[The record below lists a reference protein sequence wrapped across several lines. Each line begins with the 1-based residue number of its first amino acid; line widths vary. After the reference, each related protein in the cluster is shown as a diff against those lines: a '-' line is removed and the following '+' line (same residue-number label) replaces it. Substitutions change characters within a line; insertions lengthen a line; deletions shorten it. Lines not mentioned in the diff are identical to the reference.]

1 MGIFD
6 FLKKA
11 GDFVTEQAKNL
22 EKNLGDLKDGVSNFV
37 EEQRNKENT
46 TEETKP
52 IIQNEQ
58 ITSTHSQILNG
69 DDFSFTTSKGEN
81 VSNSSKIMDRRMG
94 NLYLDIV
101 TLPETG
107 DKEYLRIQE
116 VKFVGGVDIE
126 QIIVTHV
133 ALSEI
138 GYLNIDTQYQIIKFK
153 ANQSRQR
160 FKPTGMEDSGSYVGE
175 IMLFYANKDEFIT
188 FVTEKLLPNLENKSV
203 KNEFCKAFD
212 IQLESDMV
220 VDNSPRVFKSFG
232 DNQLKSEGLPHDSNL
247 DIYNNYQNSYKEK
260 YYFLEENHLQVEEY
274 FYIRDNNYSPYN
286 LYSATK
292 IMFYY
297 EDMQE
302 LVYSYDGNLEIK
314 AKTQPNYFI
323 YEYRPE
329 HYTFSQNTN
338 GWLLI
343 VPSKNFDIKS
353 LEEKLKQKMEDSAM
367 VLLLDDEKLP
377 NMTEKMVF
385 SERHPQGISE
395 KLFGTPNTEN
405 LVFVESDDE
414 KTADIADVLFGE
426 NRGSYNTLFE
436 IVGNKIYKGEIAEEN
451 LILINLT
458 HNWLDEDLT
467 GSVVVKLIDEQVL
480 KFNNVIHQNETISYD
495 TVLKG
500 AFDIYHKKIG
510 LGCKQAY
517 YNQDYTNLVGSG
529 SLVITEG
536 GYIHKHDLYDPES
549 CLVMFRGVVNEENQ
563 LFIMEVLNEA
573 LYYQYNHKYPMSE
586 LKDLYESGTPIIKQK
601 QEENRNVATNNTN
614 NATKKETK
622 KEEKISNNSPS
633 NAKAKNIAIKVKND
647 TGDEMNVYNQGSG
660 GNYRLQKNVV
670 TTIKMDEDDKL
681 YEYNNAKKGR
691 LLLTAEPSMDGKVF
705 LISKL

>member
-1 MGIFD
+1 MGLFD

-11 GDFVTEQAKNL
+11 TDFVQEQTKNL
-22 EKNLGDLKDGVSNFV
+22 EQQFDQLKDGVTNFI

-46 TEETKP
+46 NTEETKTTTKTE
-52 IIQNEQ
+52 QN
-58 ITSTHSQILNG
+58 TSTHTQVLNG

-81 VSNSSKIMDRRMG
+81 VSNSSKIVDRRMG
-94 NLYLDIV
+94 NLYLDVV

-107 DKEYLRIQE
+107 EKVYLRIQE

-126 QIIVTHV
+126 QVIVTHI

-175 IMLFYANKDEFIT
+175 IMLFYANKEEFIT
-188 FVTEKLLPNLENKSV
+188 FVTEKLLPNLENKLV

-232 DNQLKSEGLPHDSNL
+232 DNQLKSEGLPHDSTL

-353 LEEKLKQKMEDSAM
+353 LEGKLKQKMQDSAM

-385 SERHPQGISE
+385 STQHPQGISE
-395 KLFGTPNTEN
+395 KLFGTPITEN

-414 KTADIADVLFGE
+414 KTADIADVLFGG
-426 NRGSYNTLFE
+426 NKGTYNTLFE

-467 GSVVVKLIDEQVL
+467 GSVVVKVINEQVL
-480 KFNNVIHQNETISYD
+480 KFDNVTHQNETITYNTISG
-495 TVLKG
+495 G
-500 AFDIYHKKIG
+500 ASFDIYPKEIRKG
-510 LGCKQAY
+510 RNKTYFGYMA
-517 YNQDYTNLVGSG
+517 SE
-529 SLVITEG
+529 SLLLNDDG
-536 GYIHKHDLYDPES
+536 NIHKYDPFPENS
-549 CLVMFRGVVNEENQ
+549 LVMFRGMVNEENQ
-563 LFIMEVLNEA
+563 LFIMEVLNES
-573 LYYQYNHKYPMSE
+573 LYYQYGYKYPMAE
-586 LKDLYESGTPIIKQK
+586 LKDVYESGTPISKQK

-647 TGDEMNVYNQGSG
+647 TSDEMNVYNQGSG
-660 GNYRLQKNVV
+660 GNYRLQKNII
-670 TTIKMDEDDKL
+670 TTIKMDEGDKL
-681 YEYNNAKKGR
+681 YVYDGGRKGR
-691 LLLTAEPSMDGKVF
+691 LLLIAEPSMDGKVH

>member
-1 MGIFD
+1 MGFFD
-6 FLKKA
+6 IIKKA
-11 GDFVTEQAKNL
+11 TNFVQDQAKNL
-22 EKNLGDLKDGVSNFV
+22 EQQFDQLKDGVTNFI

-46 TEETKP
+46 TEEVKP

-58 ITSTHSQILNG
+58 ITSKHLQILNG
-69 DDFSFTTSKGEN
+69 DDFSFTTSKGEK
-81 VSNSSKIMDRRMG
+81 VSNSSKIVDRRMG
-94 NLYLDIV
+94 NMYLDVV

-107 DKEYLRIQE
+107 EKAYLRVQE
-116 VKFVGGVDIE
+116 VKFAGGVDIE
-126 QIIVTHV
+126 QVIVTHI
-133 ALSEI
+133 ALNEI

-203 KNEFCKAFD
+203 KNEFCKAFN
-212 IQLESDMV
+212 IQLESDNV

-232 DNQLKSEGLPHDSNL
+232 DIEMRSEGLPHDSNL
-247 DIYNNYQNSYKEK
+247 DVYDNYQNSYKEK
-260 YYFLEENHLQVEEY
+260 YYLLEENHLQVEEY
-274 FYIRDNNYSPYN
+274 FYIRNNNTSPYN
-286 LYSATK
+286 LHSATK
-292 IMFYY
+292 IIFYY
-297 EDMQE
+297 EDMKE
-302 LVYSYDGNLEIK
+302 LKYSYDGNLEIS

-385 SERHPQGISE
+385 SAQHPQGISE
-395 KLFGTPNTEN
+395 KLFGTPSTEN
-405 LVFVESDDE
+405 LFFVESDDE

-426 NRGSYNTLFE
+426 KRGSYNTLFE
-436 IVGNKIYKGEIAEEN
+436 IVGNKIYKGEVAEEN

-480 KFNNVIHQNETISYD
+480 KFDNVTHQNETISYE
-495 TVLKG
+495 TVLRG
-500 AFDIYHKKIG
+500 SFDIYPQKIG
-510 LGCKQAY
+510 LGCKEEY
-517 YNQDYTNLVGSG
+517 PNLMGSG
-529 SLVITEG
+529 RLVITEE
-536 GYIHKHDLYDPES
+536 GYVHKHDIYDSENS
-549 CLVMFRGVVNEENQ
+549 LVLFRGVVNNENQ
-563 LFIMEVLNEA
+563 LFIMEVLNET
-573 LYYQYNHKYPMSE
+573 LYYQYNHKYPMAE
-586 LKDLYESGTPIIKQK
+586 LKDVYESGTPISKQK
-601 QEENRNVATNNTN
+601 QEENRNEVTNNTSN
-614 NATKKETK
+614 STKKETK
-622 KEEKISNNSPS
+622 KEEKTSNNSS
-633 NAKAKNIAIKVKND
+633 SSTKKELLDIKIKND
-647 TGDEMNVYNQGSG
+647 LKDGSVTIYNQNRGGSYNIQRG
-660 GNYRLQKNVV
+660 IT
-670 TTIKMDEDDKL
+670 TTIKCYAGDKL
-681 YEYNNAKKGR
+681 FDYEGHKKGR
-691 LLLTAEPSMDGKVF
+691 LLFEVEESMDGKVQ
-705 LISKL
+705 LYTKL